1 MSEPVRDI
9 PEEMVEKAARE
20 LFGGPHYRTKV
31 VGGDI
36 VEYTVTWDEAE
47 EPGPYGRA
55 VHRGQ
60 ARRVLSAALAG
71 RQVLPEPELIE
82 LPKFQGCNNSNPDLC
97 ACNDGPLL
105 CTVCDYEI
113 EDGMQAFAVTRPMR
127 PWIPDDGP
135 EQEWETVWWHY
146 TCDLCP
152 ASGVHAAG
160 SGSGED

>member
-9 PEEMVEKAARE
+9 PEEMAEKAAR
-20 LFGGPHYRTKV
+20 
-31 VGGDI
+31 
-36 VEYTVTWDEAE
+36 
-47 EPGPYGRA
+47 RA
-55 VHRGQ
+55 VHAL
-60 ARRVLSAALAG
+60 ARQLDMDPDKLWATALQPSERDWYRSEARAVLSAALAG

-97 ACNDGPLL
+97 ACNDAPLL
-105 CTVCDYEI
+105 CTVCGYEI
-113 EDGMQAFAVTRPMR
+113 EDGMQAFALTRPMR

-146 TCDLCP
+146 TCDLRP

-160 SGSGED
+160 SGLGED

>member
-1 MSEPVRDI
+1 MVVLVADRDI
-9 PEEMVEKAARE
+9 PEEMVEKAADGIE
-20 LFGGPHYRTKV
+20 DLLQMLGVLPGEAPQDGYR
-31 VGGDI
+31 
-36 VEYTVTWDEAE
+36 DE
-47 EPGPYGRA
+47 PYARTIARA
-55 VHRGQ
+55 
-60 ARRVLSAALAG
+60 ALSAALAG
-71 RQVLPEPELIE
+71 RQVVPEPELIE

-97 ACNDGPLL
+97 ACNDAPLL

-113 EDGMQAFAVTRPMR
+113 EDGMQAFALTRPMR

-146 TCDLCP
+146 TCDLRP